1 MSWHIT
7 GDLMD
12 AYLSGAL
19 DPARAMSVDAH
30 LGGCP
35 DCRAA
40 VPYEEDW
47 LRDSWQRLE
56 AEVLSPRP
64 SPLERLLRSGGVP
77 EHVARLLTATPT
89 MSGAW
94 VAGVVAAL
102 AFAVLAAR
110 ESAAYLPVFL
120 AVAPILPLAGIALAY
135 GPRVDPVHELLASTP
150 LSGARLLLVRAVGTL
165 AVAVVLAA
173 GASPLL
179 PAPAWLSAAWLLP
192 SLATTS
198 CCLLLSSRLPVPAS
212 ALAAGG
218 LWLLGVA
225 AAGSATGDQLAAF
238 GLAAQIGYGCA
249 ALLISLRLYY
259 KVNA

>member
-7 GDLMD
+7 DDLMD
-12 AYLSGAL
+12 AYRSGGL
-19 DPARAMSVDAH
+19 DPAQAMSVDAH

-64 SPLERLLRSGGVP
+64 SPMERLLGLCGVP
-77 EHVARLLTATPT
+77 QHVARLLTATPT
-89 MSGAW
+89 MNGAW
-94 VAGVVAAL
+94 VAAVVAAL
-102 AFAVLAAR
+102 TFAVLAAR
-110 ESAAYLPVFL
+110 KSDTFLPLFL

-135 GPRVDPVHELLASTP
+135 GPRVDPVHESLAATP
-150 LSGARLLLVRAVGTL
+150 LSGARLLLIRATGTL

-173 GASPLL
+173 VASPLL

-192 SLATTS
+192 SLAMTS
-198 CCLLLSSRLPVPAS
+198 CCLLLSSRLPVPVS
-212 ALAAGG
+212 ALTTGG

-225 AAGSATGDQLAAF
+225 AVGGATGDLLAPF

-249 ALLISLRLYY
+249 ALLMSLRLYS
-259 KVNA
+259 KVTA

>member
-7 GDLMD
+7 DDLMD
-12 AYLSGAL
+12 AYLSGGL

-64 SPLERLLRSGGVP
+64 SPMERLLRTCGVP
-77 EHVARLLTATPT
+77 QHMARLLTATPT

-102 AFAVLAAR
+102 TFAVLAAR
-110 ESAAYLPVFL
+110 ESATFLPMFL

-135 GPRVDPVHELLASTP
+135 GPRVDPVHEMLAATP
-150 LSGARLLLVRAVGTL
+150 LSGARLLLIRATGTL

-179 PAPAWLSAAWLLP
+179 PAPAWLSAAWLMP

-198 CCLLLSSRLPVPAS
+198 CCLLLSSRLPVPVS
-212 ALAAGG
+212 ALTTGG

-225 AAGSATGDQLAAF
+225 AVGGATGDLLAAF

-249 ALLISLRLYY
+249 ALLMSLRLYS
-259 KVNA
+259 KVTA